1 MDRMC
6 RAVREKDPACVQA
19 RPRPVPCDAPDGPV
33 PDVDMPGIG
42 GRQLTHVKREAIAWP
57 RAAACF
63 LESPNP
69 VVPPLP
75 VHAETVPSGRGDLT
89 LSGFIAAACVA
100 VVLVCAAYWLSVQ
113 QNRAAEWVTHTQEV
127 LTTIARTRASL
138 VDLQNGHRGFT
149 ISGDEQ
155 ELAPYH
161 QARTELERKVA
172 RLGQLTAGSEVQ
184 ARHFAEFDRALAARL
199 ASAAALVEARRRGG
213 FDAAKS
219 IVDTGRPGGEMAQ
232 LRAHLRALEVEE
244 ERLLGERLAD
254 HERLVQWFWAGMSI
268 VVLALFCALALLY
281 LQVLR
286 RGAAQRQLLESEQRF
301 HLMTS
306 SVAEYAIIM
315 LDLQGCVRT
324 WNAGAQ
330 RITGYDEHDIVG
342 HDFGRFYSAAD
353 ALADKPTHTLQHAAA
368 QGRFVEDGWLL
379 RSDGSAFW
387 ASVVMTPLRERHGD
401 LTGFCM
407 IARDLTERRK
417 AENALRDEMQERL
430 RIDEELQRL
439 NRSLEAQVRER
450 TADLLDA
457 KLRLRDLSAQ
467 LITAQEQERRHIARE
482 LHDDTGQSLTVIRM
496 HLMDVLRGAEGAGSR
511 IPECVAI
518 VDAAIAQIRG
528 MALNLRPTMLDDL
541 GLAAALEWA
550 LEQQGRPAGWETALE
565 ADDDFSEV
573 PSEIQTAC
581 FRIGQ
586 EALTNAARHAG
597 ATEVSLEL
605 RMTGGELEL
614 TVQDNG
620 AGFDLARYS
629 SPAERKK
636 HFGLISMGE
645 RASLVGGRLDIE
657 TAPGRGTRVRAILP
671 VVLAPEIATASYA
684 TAG

>member
-1 MDRMC
+1 M
-6 RAVREKDPACVQA
+6 
-19 RPRPVPCDAPDGPV
+19 
-33 PDVDMPGIG
+33 
-42 GRQLTHVKREAIAWP
+42 
-57 RAAACF
+57 
-63 LESPNP
+63 
-69 VVPPLP
+69 
-75 VHAETVPSGRGDLT
+75 HAETAYSGRGDLT
-89 LSGFIAAACVA
+89 LSGFIAAAGVA
-100 VVLVCAAYWLSVQ
+100 VVLVCAAYWLSLQ
-113 QNRAAEWVTHTQEV
+113 QNRAAAWVTHTQEV

-149 ISGDEQ
+149 ISGEEH

-161 QARTELERKVA
+161 EARAALEQHMT
-172 RLGQLTAGSEVQ
+172 RLRPLLAESPVQ
-184 ARHFAEFDRALAARL
+184 ARLFTEFERDLAARL
-199 ASAAALVEARRRGG
+199 GSAADLVQARRGGG

-219 IVDTGRPGGEMAQ
+219 IVDTGRPGGEMVV
-232 LRAHLRALEVEE
+232 LRSHLRTLEVEE
-244 ERLLGERLAD
+244 ERLLAQRLAA

-268 VVLALFCALALLY
+268 IVLALFCALAVLY

-286 RGAAQRQLLESEQRF
+286 RSAAQRQLLESEQRF

-330 RITGYDEHDIVG
+330 RITGYDEHNIVG
-342 HDFGRFYSAAD
+342 HDFGRFYSPDD
-353 ALADKPTHTLQHAAA
+353 AQADKPTHTLQHAAS
-368 QGRFVEDGWLL
+368 QGRFVEDGWLV

-387 ASVVMTPLRERHGD
+387 ASVVMTPLRDAHGD
-401 LTGFCM
+401 LSGFCM

-430 RIDEELQRL
+430 RVDEELQRL

-511 IPECVAI
+511 IPECIAI
-518 VDAAIAQIRG
+518 VDAAIAQIRC

-541 GLAAALEWA
+541 GLVDALEWA

-605 RMTGGELEL
+605 RMVGGELEL

-620 AGFDLARYS
+620 GGFDLARYS

-645 RASLVGGRLDIE
+645 RASLVGGRLDID

-671 VVLAPEIATASYA
+671 VVLEPVLADSAAIA
-684 TAG
+684 

>member
-1 MDRMC
+1 M
-6 RAVREKDPACVQA
+6 
-19 RPRPVPCDAPDGPV
+19 
-33 PDVDMPGIG
+33 
-42 GRQLTHVKREAIAWP
+42 
-57 RAAACF
+57 
-63 LESPNP
+63 
-69 VVPPLP
+69 
-75 VHAETVPSGRGDLT
+75 HAETVHSGRGDLT
-89 LSGFIAAACVA
+89 LSGFIAAAGVA
-100 VVLVCAAYWLSVQ
+100 VVLVFAAYWLSLQ
-113 QNRAAEWVTHTQEV
+113 QNRAAAWVTHTQQV
-127 LTTIARTRASL
+127 LTAIAHTRTAL

-149 ISGDEQ
+149 ISGEER

-161 QARTELERKVA
+161 EARAALERSMA
-172 RLGQLTAGSEVQ
+172 RLRTLMTGSQVQ
-184 ARHFAEFDRALAARL
+184 ARHFADLERDLAARL
-199 ASAAALVEARRRGG
+199 ASAADLVRARREGG
-213 FDAAKS
+213 FAAAKA
-219 IVDTGRPGGEMAQ
+219 IVDSGRPGEEMVQ
-232 LRAHLRALEVEE
+232 LRARLGSIELEE
-244 ERLLGERLAD
+244 ERLLGERLAQ
-254 HERLVQWFWAGMSI
+254 HERLVQWFWAGMTVI
-268 VVLALFCALALLY
+268 VLVLFCALAVLY

-286 RGAAQRQLLESEQRF
+286 RSAAQRQLLESEQRF

-342 HDFGRFYSAAD
+342 HDFGRFYGTDD
-353 ALADKPTHTLQHAAA
+353 AQGDKPTHTLQHAASH
-368 QGRFVEDGWLL
+368 GRFAEDGWLVH
-379 RSDGSAFW
+379 SDGSAFW
-387 ASVVMTPLRERHGD
+387 ASVVMTPLRDAHGD

-417 AENALRDEMQERL
+417 AENALRAEMQERL
-430 RIDEELQRL
+430 RVDEELQRL

-496 HLMDVLRGAEGAGSR
+496 HLMDVLRGAEGADSR
-511 IPECVAI
+511 IPECVAV

-541 GLAAALEWA
+541 GLVAALEWA

-565 ADDDFSEV
+565 ADDDFSDV
-573 PSEIQTAC
+573 PPEIQTAC

-605 RMTGGELEL
+605 RMVGGELEL

-620 AGFDLARYS
+620 GGFDLARYS
-629 SPAERKK
+629 APAERKK

-645 RASLVGGRLDIE
+645 RASLVGGRLDIA

-671 VVLAPEIATASYA
+671 VVLEPVLAESPALA
-684 TAG
+684 